1 MKRVTIWS
9 WPVLLL
15 AAIILVVPWT
25 GAGGAET
32 GAKAAFKTFPT
43 IVDVG
48 FMAKHATI
56 PKRNDILIVDSRPR
70 ARKYDKGHIPTA
82 ISIPD
87 REFDKHV
94 AMLPKDKA
102 TTLVFYCGG
111 LKCPLSHKS
120 AFKAEKLGYTDVKVF
135 AAGYPAWLKAG
146 NLGAVSGAYIKK
158 LIDSNAK
165 MMIVD
170 ARPKARKYDKGHI
183 PTAISIPWREFDKHV
198 AMLPADKKTLLV
210 YYCGGFKCTLSPKSA
225 MKAMDMG
232 YTNVKIYP
240 AGYPE
245 WVKMYGA
252 GPKKTSEMVMPGAK
266 MATLD
271 IKPGPEQ
278 GSISIASF
286 KKVYTESPKEL
297 YLVDVRD
304 GPEFKAGTF
313 KGSINIPIDALEGK
327 VAMLPKDKAIVFF
340 CNSGGIAG
348 EAYDI
353 TALMREDLT
362 TYFLNAE
369 ITHHGDGSYEL
380 TPVVN

>member
-1 MKRVTIWS
+1 MRRAISWI

-15 AAIILVVPWT
+15 AAMILVLPWNDA
-25 GAGGAET
+25 GAAET
-32 GAKAAFKTFPT
+32 GAKAAFKTFHT

-56 PKRNDILIVDSRPR
+56 PKRKDVMIVDSRPK

-87 REFDKHV
+87 RQFDKHV
-94 AMLPKDKA
+94 AMLPKDKK

-111 LKCPLSHKS
+111 FKCPLSHKS
-120 AFKAEKLGYTDVKVF
+120 AFKAEKAGYTDVKVF
-135 AAGYPAWLKAG
+135 AAGYPAWIKAG
-146 NLGAVSGAYIKK
+146 NIGAVSGAYVKK
-158 LIDSNAK
+158 MIDTNAK
-165 MMIVD
+165 MMIID
-170 ARPKARKYDKGHI
+170 ARPKARKFDKGHI

-198 AMLPADKKTLLV
+198 AALPADKKTLLV

-225 MKAMDMG
+225 MKAMELG

-245 WVKMYGA
+245 WVKMFGP
-252 GPKKTSEMVMPGAK
+252 GPKKTSDAAPPVAK
-266 MATLD
+266 MAVLE
-271 IKPGPEQ
+271 IKPGTEQ
-278 GSISIASF
+278 GSINIASF
-286 KKVYTESPKEL
+286 KKVYADTPEHL

-304 GPEFKAGTF
+304 QPEFKAGTF
-313 KGSINIPIDALEGK
+313 KGSVNIPIDALEGK
-327 VAMLPKDKAIVFF
+327 VAALPKDKTIVFF

-353 TALMREDLT
+353 AALLRDDLNA
-362 TYFLNAE
+362 YFLNAE
-369 ITHHGDGSYEL
+369 ITHHGDGTYNL